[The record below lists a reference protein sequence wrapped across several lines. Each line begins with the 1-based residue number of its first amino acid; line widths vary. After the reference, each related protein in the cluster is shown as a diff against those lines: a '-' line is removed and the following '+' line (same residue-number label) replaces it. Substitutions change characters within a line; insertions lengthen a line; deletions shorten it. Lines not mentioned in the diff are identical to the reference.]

1 MKLGKSD
8 WRLAVMFVLIS
19 ITLGCGDNSNG
30 SNSNLTGI
38 SLTPTSPTISVGGT
52 QTFSAMATY
61 SNGGANQD
69 VTTTATWSSSVTTV
83 ATVSAGVAKALT
95 AGESTI
101 TASFTQGTTTV
112 EASTNLAVIA
122 AQVSEYEGTARVV
135 FESAPGVAESSLT
148 MDGAVI
154 GKVALGSSFSIEV
167 PSGIHKFVSPD
178 GRHSFLLE
186 LRGGTSYS
194 FNVPAA
200 GKLELADGRN

>member
-1 MKLGKSD
+1 MKLGRS
-8 WRLAVMFVLIS
+8 WVGTAVLALLAA
-19 ITLGCGDNSNG
+19 ITLGCGDNSNAN
-30 SNSNLTGI
+30 NSNLTGI

-52 QTFSAMATY
+52 QTFSATATY

-83 ATVSAGVAKALT
+83 ATVSAGVAKALA

-112 EASTNLAVIA
+112 DASTNLAVIA
-122 AQVSEYEGTARVV
+122 AQVSDHEGTARVV
-135 FESAPGVAESSLT
+135 FQSAPGVAESSLA

-154 GKVALGSSFSIEV
+154 GKVAHGSSFSMEA

-178 GRHSFLLE
+178 GRHTFLLN
-186 LRGGTSYS
+186 LSGDKTYTFS
-194 FNVPAA
+194 VPAT
-200 GKLELADGRN
+200 GKLELADSRN